1 MNGPRRPTYSLWM
14 YGDIEG
20 AFHFASIWYG
30 WERDSPAIIL
40 HGGMVLSPGA
50 STHRP
55 MSCDNPWVRIIHA
68 SLAPM
73 HCTLSPI
80 VTPEYAKMGIFIRM
94 LVWMY
99 VQAHVCT
106 SSKNIMRRCIHRYVC
121 THLKIRVRTNI
132 CIYVFLAGIWS
143 HHVCI
148 YTYIYAY
155 IFLSYASSV
164 RERTRPCC
172 THRPSSLLWLAQS
185 PPRVHTSGK
194 PYSYPGRESPLC
206 YACIYELWSRIDVH
220 QC

>member
-1 MNGPRRPTYSLWM
+1 
-14 YGDIEG
+14 
-20 AFHFASIWYG
+20 
-30 WERDSPAIIL
+30 
-40 HGGMVLSPGA
+40 MVLSPGA

-121 THLKIRVRTNI
+121 TRLKIRMRTNI

-143 HHVCI
+143 HHVRI
-148 YTYIYAY
+148 YTYIYICIYFSFLRFLGERTYLPLLYTPPVVVVLVGANPSARAY
-155 IFLSYASSV
+155 IGETLQLPWAEVTLMLCVYLRIV
-164 RERTRPCC
+164 E
-172 THRPSSLLWLAQS
+172 
-185 PPRVHTSGK
+185 
-194 PYSYPGRESPLC
+194 PY
-206 YACIYELWSRIDVH
+206 
-220 QC
+220 